1 LNLTIRLFASL
12 KDLVGASTIKIHV
25 PVSASVETLLSTLI
39 QEYPV
44 LEASLNTVIV
54 AVNQK
59 YTDPDQTLYIDDEI
73 MLFPP
78 VSGG

>member
-1 LNLTIRLFASL
+1 MNLTIRLFASL

-25 PVSASVETLLSTLI
+25 PVSASVETFLSTLT

-44 LEASLNTVIV
+44 VEAALNTVIV